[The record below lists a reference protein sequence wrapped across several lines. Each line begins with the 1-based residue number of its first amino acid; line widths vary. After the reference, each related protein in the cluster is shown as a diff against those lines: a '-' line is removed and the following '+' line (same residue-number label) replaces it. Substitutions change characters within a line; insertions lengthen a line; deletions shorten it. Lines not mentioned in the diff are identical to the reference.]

1 MWKLCSLAL
10 VAIVISLPSVAFS
23 QDARSILDTA
33 QKKQLERWE
42 GVDVYMV
49 EQSMVGNVVKTYFQ
63 RTEFEDD
70 AGDTQAVFLPA
81 SNAATR
87 AGQCMGPQT
96 MGPEFWDD
104 YAASAEITGA
114 ALGSEFENGLEE
126 AGLPGDLFSSMGSE
140 GTVSA
145 DPRMMM
151 GNNAK
156 FARAMAQ
163 AQRDEAAR
171 DPSAEAA
178 QEASRTAE
186 IIDTAT
192 LIDTETVDGRNAYH
206 LRADNIGQVQE
217 ADGSEFKMDTINIW
231 IDARE
236 YVPLRM
242 TMEGTLTADG
252 QTRPMTIENIQT
264 DYRTVP
270 GSRMYESYRQV
281 MKISGMM
288 DPAQEAEMR
297 KAAKQMA
304 EMEKQM
310 ASMPASQRKMMES
323 MMGPQL
329 EMMKSMASGGGFQTE
344 VITSSI
350 TVNPP
355 MTGVDGKPCPT
366 SGSQSLSAQDSAV
379 PQDESEKRLISTI
392 QVNLAS
398 LGYET
403 DTNDGTMTTRT
414 AIAIS
419 QFENANGLK
428 VTGKPT
434 PRVAGLL
441 EAQLAGLSKEDL
453 TTDYLEGH
461 WCTEVTQ
468 ERSLYKFA
476 ADGSYR
482 VGVVGIT
489 ITQMDGIN
497 YFPETNS
504 RQSFFDKFERVH
516 SKDKD
521 RFAVLNKRGYELAFT
536 RGNCFE

>member
-126 AGLPGDLFSSMGSE
+126 AGLPGDLFSSMGSD

-163 AQRDEAAR
+163 AQRDEAGR

-217 ADGSEFKMDTINIW
+217 ANGSEFKMDTINIW

-297 KAAKQMA
+297 EAVKQMA
-304 EMEKQM
+304 ELEKQM
-310 ASMPASQRKMMES
+310 ASMPASQRKMMEK

-350 TVNPP
+350 TVNPQ
-355 MTGVDGKPCPT
+355 TTDAEGKPCPT
-366 SGSQSLSAQDSAV
+366 
-379 PQDESEKRLISTI
+379 
-392 QVNLAS
+392 
-398 LGYET
+398 
-403 DTNDGTMTTRT
+403 
-414 AIAIS
+414 
-419 QFENANGLK
+419 
-428 VTGKPT
+428 PT
-434 PRVAGLL
+434 PRVAELP
-441 EAQLAGLSKEDL
+441 EAQSAGLSKQDL

-497 YFPETNS
+497 YFPEINS
-504 RQSFFDKFERVH
+504 RQSFFDKFEGVH

-521 RFAVLNKRGYELAFT
+521 RFEMLNKRGEGLAFT